1 MSAFRIPVH
10 YQLCLDIG
18 TAATVNIPYLI
29 ILATKYGVSFQYFLF
44 YSHIIYIL
52 FVIFDKKCPSI
63 THCCRNYKNHIEIK
77 LCMYVQKHILYIQ
90 DEDVRINVS

>member
-44 YSHIIYIL
+44 YYFIVTL
-52 FVIFDKKCPSI
+52 FTFYLSFL
-63 THCCRNYKNHIEIK
+63 IK
-77 LCMYVQKHILYIQ
+77 SVLALLIVAETIKTTLKLNSVCMYKSTYYTYKMRML
-90 DEDVRINVS
+90 E